1 MSTLSE
7 PSSAPV
13 RALGGSFVPSAALK
27 RAGAGDSAAPVP
39 GRLAASAVLTLG
51 AGFVLLVA
59 FGAGIVAI
67 SDFGWRFLPPALLVY
82 GAIAGF
88 AYAGLGH
95 HPHARFGAPNVVTT
109 LRAVATALFA
119 GLVLDA
125 GQIAGGPR
133 EIWAWTFAGI
143 ALAALLLDGVD
154 GYLARRLKLQS
165 SFGARYDM
173 EVDALLILLLS
184 ILAFALGK
192 AGVFVLAIGLMR
204 YAFLAGQFVW
214 PWLAGEL
221 PPSMRRKA
229 VCVLQAAVL
238 GAIITPVVEPP
249 LSSVAALVTV
259 AFLAWSFAVDIL
271 WLRRNRPAA
280 RG

>member
-13 RALGGSFVPSAALK
+13 RALAGSLVPSAALR
-27 RAGAGDSAAPVP
+27 RAGTGGPPAAVP
-39 GRLAASAVLTLG
+39 GRLAAGAALTL
-51 AGFVLLVA
+51 ATGFVLLVA
-59 FGAGIVAI
+59 LGVGIVSV
-67 SDFGWRFLPPALLVY
+67 SDFGWRFLPPALVVY
-82 GAIAGF
+82 GTIAAF
-88 AYAGLGH
+88 AYAGLDH
-95 HPHARFGAPNVVTT
+95 HPHERFGAPNVVTT

-133 EIWAWTFAGI
+133 EIWAWTFAAI

-154 GYLARRLKLQS
+154 GYLARRLNLQS

-184 ILAFALGK
+184 ILAFSLGK
-192 AGVFVLAIGLMR
+192 AGAFVLAIGLMR
-204 YAFLAGQFVW
+204 YAFLSAQFAW

-249 LSSVAALVTV
+249 FSNVAALLTVTV
-259 AFLAWSFAVDIL
+259 LAWSFIVDIL
-271 WLRRNRPAA
+271 WLFRNRTAA